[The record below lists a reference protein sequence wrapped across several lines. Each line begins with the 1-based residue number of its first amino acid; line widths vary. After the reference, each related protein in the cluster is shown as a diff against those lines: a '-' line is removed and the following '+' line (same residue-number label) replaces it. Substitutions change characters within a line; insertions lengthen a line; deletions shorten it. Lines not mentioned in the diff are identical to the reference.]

1 MGIRKKL
8 KLSEAQVAEMVGHGL
23 EIAQVIYP
31 GEKNRNQRKQ
41 WVVDLVNDQVDIPI
55 LNEDQEGIVIGF
67 VVDIV
72 DALIEKIKLKR
83 SS

>member
-1 MGIRKKL
+1 VGIRKKL